1 MKAYK
6 HSKNFKTALGIVL
19 ICCVFLCG
27 CKEKYKPEIKDSNVK
42 YLVVE
47 GIINTGADSTIFT
60 LSRTFKLDNKAVV
73 AYEKGAI
80 VNVESETGTTYVLP
94 ELLKAGNYGRPSLN
108 LDQTKKYRLRIRTKD
123 NREYLSDF
131 VESRTAPPIDALKF
145 DLKNNGLNFY
155 ADTHDP
161 SGKSTY
167 YRYSYIET
175 WEYRSELTSSFKVE
189 NHQLLHRNGAGDFID
204 TCWHNVPSG
213 NIVLGS
219 TANLN
224 LDLLTDTRLTF
235 IPASSSKIAI
245 EYSILVKLNVLTK
258 EGFKFWEIMKKT
270 TEDVGSIFDP
280 QPSQL
285 FGNIRSTTD
294 PSEIVIGFVSAGTVT
309 EKRVTLISS
318 QLPSQWNT
326 RNVVLDSTC
335 IKSVKT
341 MFLGAQVNNNL
352 LTPPIQRLIPL
363 DEVYANGNLVGYTV
377 TDLFYCAD
385 CRTQGG
391 TNKRPSYWR

>member
-1 MKAYK
+1 MNRYK
-6 HSKNFKTALGIVL
+6 LTLAVATILTL
-19 ICCVFLCG
+19 IGWYG
-27 CKEKYKPEIKDSNVK
+27 CKEKYRPEIKDNNVK
-42 YLVVE
+42 YLVIE
-47 GIINTGADSTIFT
+47 GLINTGADSTIFT

-73 AYEKGAI
+73 AFEKGAI
-80 VNVESETGTTYVLP
+80 VNVESETGATYVLP
-94 ELLKAGNYGRPSLN
+94 ELVKAGSYGRPSLN
-108 LDQTKKYRLRIRTKD
+108 LDPTKKHRLRIRTKD

-131 VESRTAPPIDALKF
+131 VESRKAPPIDTLKF
-145 DLKNNGLNFY
+145 DSKNNGLNIY

-161 SGKSTY
+161 SGKSKY

-175 WEYRSELTSSFKVE
+175 WEYRAELLSYFKVE
-189 NHQLLHRNGAGDFID
+189 NRQLLRRNPEDFIF

-224 LDLLTDTRLTF
+224 QDRLTDTRVNF
-235 IPASSSKIAI
+235 NSASSSKLDF
-245 EYSILVKLNVLTK
+245 EYSILVKLNVLTR
-258 EGFKFWEIMKKT
+258 EGFEFWETMKKN

-309 EKRVTLISS
+309 EKRLTVIPAE
-318 QLPSQWNT
+318 LPLQWFIPNPI
-326 RNVVLDSTC
+326 DSTC
-335 IKSVKT
+335 IKAVKT
-341 MFLGAQVNNNL
+341 LSLGAAVNNNL
-352 LTPPIQRLIPL
+352 LGPTTRFIPI
-363 DEVYANGNLVGYTV
+363 DEVWIQGVFVGYSV
-377 TDLFYCAD
+377 TDLLYCAD

>member
-1 MKAYK
+1 MNRYK
-6 HSKNFKTALGIVL
+6 LALAVATILTL
-19 ICCVFLCG
+19 IGWYG
-27 CKEKYKPEIKDSNVK
+27 CKEKYTPEIKDNNVK
-42 YLVVE
+42 YLVIE

-73 AYEKGAI
+73 AFEKGAI

-94 ELLKAGNYGRPSLN
+94 ELLKAGSYGRPSLN
-108 LDQTKKYRLRIRTKD
+108 LDPTKKHRLRIRTKD

-145 DLKNNGLNFY
+145 DFKNNGLNIY

-161 SGKSTY
+161 SGKSRY
-167 YRYSYIET
+167 YHYSYNET
-175 WEYRSELTSSFKVE
+175 WEYRAEILSYFKVE
-189 NHQLLHRNGAGDFID
+189 NRQLLGRNPDD
-204 TCWHNVPSG
+204 YLYTCWHNAPSA

-224 LDLLTDTRLTF
+224 QDRLTDTRINF
-235 IPASSSKIAI
+235 ISASSSKFDFQ
-245 EYSILVKLNVLTK
+245 YSILVKLNVLTNK
-258 EGFKFWEIMKKT
+258 GFEFWETMKKN

-285 FGNIRSTTD
+285 FGNIRSSTD

-309 EKRVTLISS
+309 EKRLTVIPAE
-318 QLPSQWNT
+318 LPSQWN
-326 RNVVLDSTC
+326 VPSPIDSGC

-341 MFLGAQVNNNL
+341 LFLGAAVNNNL
-352 LTPPIQRLIPL
+352 LGPTTRFTPI
-363 DEVYANGNLVGYTV
+363 DEVRIDGVLLGYSV
-377 TDLFYCAD
+377 TDLLYCVD

-391 TNKRPSYWR
+391 INKKPSYWR